1 MPRKLFVNLP
11 VTNLDASVAFFG
23 KLGFTFD
30 PTLTDANAASMIV
43 NEHTSVMLLV
53 ESRFSDFTSKRIV
66 DTADQAEVIF
76 SFSVESR
83 EEVDELVATAIG
95 AGGSPVGE
103 KEDHGFMYS
112 WSFQDIDGHLWGVLY
127 WDAAAFAAMQQQ

>member
-1 MPRKLFVNLP
+1 MSRKLYVNLP
-11 VTNLDASVAFFG
+11 VKNLDASVAFFG

-53 ESRFSDFTSKRIV
+53 ESRFSDFTSKKIV
-66 DTADQAEVIF
+66 DTADQVEVIF

-103 KEDHGFMYS
+103 KEDHGFMYE
-112 WSFQDIDGHLWGVLY
+112 WGFQDLDGHLWGVLY
-127 WDAAAFAAMQQQ
+127 WDAEAFAAMQQQ